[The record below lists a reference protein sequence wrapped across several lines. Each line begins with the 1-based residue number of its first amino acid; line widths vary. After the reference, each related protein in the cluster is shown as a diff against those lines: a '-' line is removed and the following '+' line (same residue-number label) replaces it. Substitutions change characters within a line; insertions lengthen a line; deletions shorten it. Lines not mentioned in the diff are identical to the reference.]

1 MAGRQ
6 EYPIR
11 RWSRRSVLRV
21 GVPAAAA
28 FLWACGGGGEKKAA
42 EQTTAAPGQQAGA
55 APPTGRPIK
64 LGYISSLS
72 GTGAAYTTPELEA
85 IKIAIEEINTK
96 GGVLGRPLQVIARD
110 DKGRPDDAR
119 REARDLV
126 EREGV
131 FLLMG
136 VISSAVALA
145 VSEYAKEA
153 EVPYINT
160 IAQTAALTEEKGHK
174 WVVRTATTHT
184 GTAGR
189 ALAKVF
195 SEKLPTTLKKWYVI
209 GPDYEY
215 GHRVVEDFWA
225 LFKKLRPDAERIG
238 EQWPPLG
245 AGEYSAQINAILAA
259 KPDAVYSSLWGNDLV
274 AFIKQ
279 AKGFKYFD
287 QLQHTGWAQADPDV
301 TVPLGDDY
309 PKGVWTGT
317 NWGFWLVKNPETEA
331 LIKTYRDRTGG
342 GFPYAGTGLG
352 YTAVYIIK
360 TALEKAGAV
369 DKEKFM
375 NALRD
380 LKFKAIYGDL
390 TVRGCDGQ
398 TYGPIF
404 VGMAE
409 KVPGQNFYGIV
420 NAIVVTPESFPDL
433 ALSCQAIE
441 ELRKKK

>member
-1 MAGRQ
+1 MRSRGNSFG
-6 EYPIR
+6 R
-11 RWSRRSVLRV
+11 RWNRRTVLRV

-28 FLWACGGGGEKKAA
+28 FLWACGGAGEKAA
-42 EQTTAAPGQQAGA
+42 QQASPGTGQQTGA
-55 APPTGRPIK
+55 APSGKPIK

-72 GTGAAYTTPELEA
+72 GTATAYTTPELEA
-85 IKIAIEEINTK
+85 IKIAIEEINSK
-96 GGVLGRPLQVIARD
+96 GGVLGRPLQIVARD
-110 DKGRPDDAR
+110 DKGRADDAR

-136 VISSAVALA
+136 VINSAVALA

-153 EVPYINT
+153 EIPFIDT
-160 IAQTAALTEEKGHK
+160 IAQTAALTEEKGHQ
-174 WVVRTATTHT
+174 WVARTSTTHT
-184 GTAGR
+184 GIAGR

-195 SEKLPTTLKKWYVI
+195 SEKLPANLKRWYVI

-215 GHRVVEDFWA
+215 GHRVVDDFWA
-225 LFKKLRPDAERIG
+225 MFKRLRPDAERVG

-245 AGEYSAQINAILAA
+245 AGEYSGQINAILAA
-259 KPDAVYSSLWGNDLV
+259 KPDAVYSSLWGNDLI

-279 AKGFKYFD
+279 AKGFRYFD
-287 QLQHTGWAQADPDV
+287 QVQHTGWAQADPDV

-317 NWGFWLVKNPETEA
+317 SWGFWLVKNPETEA
-331 LIKTYRDRTGG
+331 LIKTYRDRTGS

-360 TALEKAGAV
+360 AALEKAGAV
-369 DKEKFM
+369 DKNKFM
-375 NALRD
+375 AALKD
-380 LKFKAIYGDL
+380 LKYQAIYG
-390 TVRGCDGQ
+390 TITIRGCDLQ
-398 TYGPIF
+398 AYGPVF
-404 VGMAE
+404 VGAVE

-420 NAIVVTPESFPDL
+420 DPVIVTPENFPDL
-433 ALSCQAIE
+433 ALPCQAIE